1 MRVPVNGGISGFVL
15 EARNWID
22 HSCGRAPASCVLT
35 ERSADGKWHNIT
47 AFDPLTARGKL
58 LRTIPATPDCD
69 CRPEQALSADG
80 LTYAVARNER
90 EDTRIQLLS
99 LSNGLDREI
108 VVRGWMNM
116 TGMNWA
122 RDGKGFYCGFVSA
135 QRRNLLYVDL
145 KGTAQILRQYNGVG
159 NVGQVWGV
167 PSPDGRYIA
176 ILAGALSSN
185 VWMLEG
191 F

>member
-1 MRVPVNGGISGFVL
+1 
-15 EARNWID
+15 
-22 HSCGRAPASCVLT
+22 
-35 ERSADGKWHNIT
+35 
-47 AFDPLTARGKL
+47 
-58 LRTIPATPDCD
+58 
-69 CRPEQALSADG
+69 
-80 LTYAVARNER
+80 
-90 EDTRIQLLS
+90 
-99 LSNGLDREI
+99 
-108 VVRGWMNM
+108 MNM
-116 TGMNWA
+116 TGINWA

-159 NVGQVWGV
+159 NDGQVWGV